1 METVARRLV
10 HLVRSSGGETEGATK
25 AEMLYATSGMCTAL
39 ASGGRD
45 PDVSRA
51 PAPGSDRHLCKAYHS
66 NRHPLYQTQH
76 YEPPAVHDTVAT
88 DLSPVDWLARTPI
101 PDTGVA
107 IGSGCP
113 SGSTV
118 QLIINN
124 HSTRARNICTLG
136 LTLSGRIKQQTILPF
151 TFSMAH
157 LRRIRRLTISQI
169 IDL

>member
-39 ASGGRD
+39 ASGGREL
-45 PDVSRA
+45 DVSRA

-66 NRHPLYQTQH
+66 NRHFLYQTQH
-76 YEPPAVHDTVAT
+76 YEPPAVRDTVAT

-101 PDTGVA
+101 PDTWVA

-113 SGSTV
+113 QPYNQQATITLQGQAAALSNFRDAAS
-118 QLIINN
+118 NK
-124 HSTRARNICTLG
+124 HSRA
-136 LTLSGRIKQQTILPF
+136 LTS
-151 TFSMAH
+151 
-157 LRRIRRLTISQI
+157 LRATSI
-169 IDL
+169 